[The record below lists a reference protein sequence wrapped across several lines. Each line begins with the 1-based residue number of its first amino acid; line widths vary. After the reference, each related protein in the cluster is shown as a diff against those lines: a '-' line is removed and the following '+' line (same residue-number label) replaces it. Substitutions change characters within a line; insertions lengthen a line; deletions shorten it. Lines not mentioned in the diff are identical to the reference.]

1 MAITSA
7 IIKHG
12 INICHNLRWLNCDN
26 DISHYNI
33 KKTKLAN
40 NSLFMVIIHFGQSI
54 KFKIIYNNIPHT
66 PSNVGVVARKTFSF
80 TPDEALSVGLA
91 KACAR
96 RIKSILFI
104 EKSNALN
111 ST

>member
-1 MAITSA
+1 MALTSA
-7 IIKHG
+7 IISFG
-12 INICHNLRWLNCDN
+12 SIVTMTSVTIT
-26 DISHYNI
+26 S
-33 KKTKLAN
+33 KKSWQITLY
-40 NSLFMVIIHFGQSI
+40 FMVIIHFGQTI

-80 TPDEALSVGLA
+80 TPDEAMSVGLA

-111 ST
+111 NIKTE